1 MLNIIT
7 VKKQEVIYKDL
18 FLGGLYLDSS
28 DKKEEKKKK
37 KRCFGCL
44 GCFGIILLLGLIGSC
59 IGIFAN
65 TDDETDQDSKNKNII
80 EEPEEKPLDEEK
92 KPVEN
97 ESEAEPDQQEEIIEP
112 EPKPEPETETE
123 EILNQTQN
131 LLKNQKRQLYIKT
144 VLR

>member
-1 MLNIIT
+1 M
-7 VKKQEVIYKDL
+7 
-18 FLGGLYLDSS
+18 
-28 DKKEEKKKK
+28 
-37 KRCFGCL
+37 
-44 GCFGIILLLGLIGSC
+44 GIILLLGLIGSC

-92 KPVEN
+92 EPVEN

-123 EILNQTQN
+123 EISEPDPEPIEEPEETVIY
-131 LLKNQKRQLYIKT
+131 KNCSEVRAAGAAPIRKGEPGYSSKLDRDGDGIACDQ
-144 VLR
+144 